1 MNIVLKSLIKINLIK
16 SFTYRTSIFLE
27 SFEPKEEDL
36 QAFYKLVGQNVKNI
50 RNEKGISQ
58 LQLANLIGHD
68 SVAHIAKAE
77 LNKYGKRFNLEHL
90 YKISL
95 ALNVDIKRFFD
106 GTESLQNP
114 L

>member
-1 MNIVLKSLIKINLIK
+1 M
-16 SFTYRTSIFLE
+16 E

>member
-1 MNIVLKSLIKINLIK
+1 M
-16 SFTYRTSIFLE
+16 E
-27 SFEPKEEDL
+27 SFEIREEDL
-36 QAFYKLVGQNVKNI
+36 EAFYKLVGQNVKNI
-50 RNEKGISQ
+50 RNEKGVSQ

-77 LNKYGKRFNLEHL
+77 LNKYGKRFNLEQL

-106 GTESLQNP
+106 NTDKLKINPTKQLQ
-114 L
+114 